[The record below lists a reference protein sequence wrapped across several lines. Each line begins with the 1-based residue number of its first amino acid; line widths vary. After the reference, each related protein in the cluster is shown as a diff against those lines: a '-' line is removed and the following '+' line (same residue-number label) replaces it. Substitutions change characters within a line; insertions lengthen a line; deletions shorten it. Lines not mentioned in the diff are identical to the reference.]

1 MLLTP
6 TKDKL
11 YALNL
16 NGMARAFGEQ
26 LERPDYQALSF
37 EDRLGLL
44 ADRELQERE
53 NRRLDRNL
61 KAAKLRMPACVE
73 DIDFHHPRGLD
84 RTLVLNLAE
93 AQWVQAHNNILISGA
108 TGSGKTYLACALAHA
123 ALRRG
128 HTALYVRAPRMLDEL
143 SIARADGRLPR
154 LMIAMARV
162 AVLVIDDFALRP
174 LTSDQSAHLLEVIE
188 DRSQLRAT
196 IVTSQLPIGEWHD
209 SLGDP
214 SLADAIL
221 DRLIHNAVRIELKLR
236 GRSLRSDQA
245 DSRSVPSDD
254 ETDHGHSESHEGPT
268 LSRRRA
274 ATMAQ
279 DARK

>member
-16 NGMARAFGEQ
+16 SGMARAFGEQ
-26 LERPDYQALSF
+26 LERSDYQALSF

-61 KAAKLRMPACVE
+61 KTAKLRMPACIE

-154 LMIAMARV
+154 LMISMARV

-196 IVTSQLPIGEWHD
+196 IVTSQLPVGEWHD

-221 DRLIHNAVRIELKLR
+221 DRLVHNAVRIELKLR
-236 GRSLRSDQA
+236 GRSLRSDRA
-245 DSRSVPSDD
+245 DQTTASSVD
-254 ETDHGHSESHEGPT
+254 ENDRDHSEKAHTPST
-268 LSRRRA
+268 SRKRA
-274 ATMAQ
+274 ATMPQ
-279 DARK
+279 DAR